1 MQKNTFKIALLNNSQ
16 AWGGLEI
23 NTVLLAKW
31 LQEAEHQVCLICIEN
46 SRAVQLA
53 KSYHIPV
60 VETKK
65 QLQKYSLLSA
75 KKLAKKLQQEGYHF
89 FWVAHSQDIYL
100 ANYVKFFSKTLKIIY
115 LQQMYVGLNK
125 KDFLH
130 KIFYCNLDAWI
141 SPLPYLREN
150 TLQNTPIKPDKIHI
164 IPLCIET
171 EKFVEPKDKNQ
182 LRQMLGLPLEKKIV
196 GTIGRIDRG
205 KGQEFVIEALAKLRA
220 KGYDLDLLIMGNET
234 KGKENTYLPHLKNL
248 AEKLNVTD
256 FVHFREHLQ
265 AVELAYA
272 TLDFFVVASLE
283 ETYGMVT
290 IEAMASRLPVVG
302 VATFGTKELI
312 AHEKTGLHC
321 KSQDAN
327 SIAEALIRFLD
338 NPEFAQKIATQ
349 AQKEVQEKY
358 SHRVA
363 VQSITKILLDLFL

>member
-1 MQKNTFKIALLNNSQ
+1 
-16 AWGGLEI
+16 
-23 NTVLLAKW
+23 
-31 LQEAEHQVCLICIEN
+31 
-46 SRAVQLA
+46 
-53 KSYHIPV
+53 
-60 VETKK
+60 
-65 QLQKYSLLSA
+65 
-75 KKLAKKLQQEGYHF
+75 
-89 FWVAHSQDIYL
+89 
-100 ANYVKFFSKTLKIIY
+100 
-115 LQQMYVGLNK
+115 
-125 KDFLH
+125 
-130 KIFYCNLDAWI
+130 
-141 SPLPYLREN
+141 
-150 TLQNTPIKPDKIHI
+150 
-164 IPLCIET
+164 LCIET
-171 EKFVEPKDKNQ
+171 EKFVKPKDKNQ

-196 GTIGRIDRG
+196 GIIGRIDRG

-321 KSQDAN
+321 KPQDAD
-327 SIAEALIRFLD
+327 SIAEALMKFLE
-338 NPEFAQKIATQ
+338 NPDFAEKIALQ

-358 SHRVA
+358 DHKSAIQAIENLLVA
-363 VQSITKILLDLFL
+363 L